1 MNLVVVDV
9 ETVVVA
15 VDSDV
20 VPENLLVEAVDL
32 VVVAV
37 ISVVEAVDS
46 ELVPVK

>member
-1 MNLVVVDV
+1 M
-9 ETVVVA
+9 
-15 VDSDV
+15 DSDV
-20 VPENLLVEAVDL
+20 VPENLFVKAVDL

>member
-1 MNLVVVDV
+1 MDL
-9 ETVVVA
+9 
-15 VDSDV
+15 DV
-20 VPENLLVEAVDL
+20 VPENLFLEAVDS